1 MALAFATVSKP
12 SFDSQEFVR
21 VVALAD
27 RVCGTDGCSA
37 TPVAIHSRVRH
48 LHLGR
53 VGYEVLWACR
63 DHNAAI
69 QVEGGEDMAEGDVV
83 TGWLQQ
89 LSEMCLVCH
98 ATATHVAFVVREN
111 EPSGRRLEAISL
123 CEQHAERSA
132 EMLGSD

>member
-1 MALAFATVSKP
+1 MSKP

-69 QVEGGEDMAEGDVV
+69 QVQGGEDMAEGDVV

-123 CEQHAERSA
+123 CEQHA
-132 EMLGSD
+132 